1 MRMRFNY
8 FNFFFVFTIQYS
20 TNTDSIITLNTSRKK
35 KFYSMKTM
43 TTLHFYTQ
51 KTSHIVKLS
60 IEYRKCKENGS
71 DVYSC

>member
-1 MRMRFNY
+1 
-8 FNFFFVFTIQYS
+8 
-20 TNTDSIITLNTSRKK
+20 
-35 KFYSMKTM
+35 MKTM